1 MCELNDLLHDFERN
15 RTNDFLKFAKNNEK
29 AANDSDVDKG
39 ASQKKTLK
47 PQAKWL
53 ARKNEKKRKR
63 RMCVTT
69 ARREKKN
76 IRNDQ
81 P

>member
-39 ASQKKTLK
+39 ASQKKNT
-47 PQAKWL
+47 QTTSQMAS
-53 ARKNEKKRKR
+53 EK
-63 RMCVTT
+63 
-69 ARREKKN
+69 E
-76 IRNDQ
+76 
-81 P
+81 